1 VSPSAPHVVSPA
13 SSELLVSPAS
23 SLPLPEDDP
32 EPASSVLP
40 PLLEL
45 LELLLEPPPLD
56 ELLLDEEPPPED
68 EEEDDEEEELDELL
82 PPLAPPSCD
91 PPPVGATH
99 CPAVHTPLQQ
109 SVAVEQLDP
118 LDVHVAP
125 THAPDL
131 QL

>member
-1 VSPSAPHVVSPA
+1 VPSVPA
-13 SSELLVSPAS
+13 SSV
-23 SLPLPEDDP
+23 SLPDDDP

-40 PLLEL
+40 PL

-56 ELLLDEEPPPED
+56 ELLLDEEPPPEEEEEEE
-68 EEEDDEEEELDELL
+68 EEEDEDDDELDELVPL
-82 PPLAPPSCD
+82 LAPPSWVPD

-109 SVAVEQLDP
+109 SAAVEQFEP

-125 THAPDL
+125 THLPDL